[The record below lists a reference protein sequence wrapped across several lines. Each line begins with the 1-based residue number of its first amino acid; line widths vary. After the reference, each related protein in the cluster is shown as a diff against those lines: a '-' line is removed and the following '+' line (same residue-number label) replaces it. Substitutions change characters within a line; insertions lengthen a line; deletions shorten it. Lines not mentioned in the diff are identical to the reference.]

1 MKKSL
6 LIIIASITVI
16 IFAFNGAVKTVK
28 TVNTPVVSS
37 RKTVVID
44 AGHGGKD
51 RGTSGVDG
59 TAEKVI
65 NLEIA
70 LSLRDYLMVSGIN
83 TVCVREGD
91 YEIYPTGSDRNKSD
105 LYNRLDFINSVD
117 NAVMISIHQ
126 NHFSDEREHG
136 AQIWYSANTAESKIY
151 SDLILNSI
159 KEFLQPDNKRINKRS
174 DSSYYI
180 LYKASV
186 PSLMLECGF
195 MSNREENEKLKNKE
209 YQNNIAFC
217 VLTGI
222 CGEV

>member
-1 MKKSL
+1 MKKTL

-16 IFAFNGAVKTVK
+16 IFAFNGAAKIVK

-59 TAEKVI
+59 SAEKDI
-65 NLEIA
+65 NLKIA

-91 YEIYPTGSDRNKSD
+91 YEIYPVGSDRNKSD

-195 MSNREENEKLKNKE
+195 MSNREENEQLKNKE